1 MQKKVIDYADE
12 KSAILKIVN
21 AFNKELNDFE
31 VNVKYSL
38 QLEDGNGK
46 NEVKKGTDFKVEK
59 SSTIELTLATLTDSS
74 GKYLLHDDS
83 KLERMITSPG
93 KYILNVK
100 AEFSN
105 SSSRFSLN
113 YFLPFTAKSKVKLNH
128 LKIAVTNSEGNLD
141 DKEATIEYPK
151 RSFKNIKATQNSVI
165 KLKVKMNYGDNKF
178 FKIEQVFL
186 RLKHV
191 EYGRSYSA
199 YISKYQAADD
209 YYYIDFDLSDPV
221 TILIK

>member
-1 MQKKVIDYADE
+1 MPKKVIDYVDE
-12 KSAILKIVN
+12 KSATLKIVN
-21 AFNKELNDFE
+21 AFNKDLNDFE
-31 VNVKYSL
+31 VNVKFSL
-38 QLEDGNGK
+38 QLEDSNGK

-59 SSTIELTLATLTDSS
+59 SSTIELSLTTMTESS

-83 KLERMITSPG
+83 KLERMITSSG
-93 KYILNVK
+93 NYVLNVK
-100 AEFSN
+100 AEFSD

-113 YFLPFTAKSKVKLNH
+113 YILPFTAKSKVKLNH
-128 LKIAVTNSEGNLD
+128 LKMAVTNSEGNLD

-165 KLKVKMNYGDNKF
+165 KLKVKMNYGDKKF

-209 YYYIDFDLSDPV
+209 YYYIDFDLSDTV
-221 TILIK
+221 ITLIN